1 MSESALD
8 RVARALDLIP
18 FIAQNPGLS
27 IVQIAERFNT
37 TPTQI
42 SKDLSLLHMCGLP
55 GYSHLELLDIDYE
68 DPNYISVTEAQ
79 VLDQPRSLTQM
90 EALTLI
96 LGLNLLADLSSD
108 PKEREVIHG
117 LQQKLKTI
125 YGEGLDRS
133 ISTTEAIIESPL
145 TSEILSAIA
154 KGQFLTLTYNSATS
168 DSITAREIFPISIQ
182 YLHGIGYLKALSVSH
197 GEERTFRL
205 DRIVSIEKG
214 REDPSYSKNL
224 ALSNFNTTDETIDI
238 EMGHDGLFFAE
249 RHSAI
254 VTSFQEIDGGLRI
267 SLSVG
272 AGEWITRILTSWPAK
287 ITVLKPLELRLK
299 TQARIVGTLEN
310 YQ

>member
-1 MSESALD
+1 MSESAID

-18 FIAQNPGLS
+18 FITQNPGLS
-27 IVQIAERFNT
+27 VVQIAQRFNT

-79 VLDQPRSLTQM
+79 VLDQPRSLTQT
-90 EALTLI
+90 EALTLM

-108 PKEREVIHG
+108 PQEREVIVG

-133 ISTTEAIIESPL
+133 ISTTEAIIETPL
-145 TSEILSAIA
+145 ASEILSAIA
-154 KGQFLTLTYNSATS
+154 KGQFLKLTYDSATN
-168 DSITAREIFPISIQ
+168 DSITVREVFPISIQ
-182 YLHGIGYLKALSVSH
+182 YLHGIGYLKALSVSL
-197 GEERTFRL
+197 GEERTFRV
-205 DRIVSIEKG
+205 DRIVAIEKG
-214 REDPSYSKNL
+214 REEPNYSANFILSGSNNL
-224 ALSNFNTTDETIDI
+224 DETVEI

-249 RHSAI
+249 KHSTI
-254 VTSFQEIDGGLRI
+254 VTSFQEVDGGLRI

-272 AGEWITRILTSWPAK
+272 AGEWLIRTLISWPTK
-287 ITVLKPLELRLK
+287 IAVIRPLELGK
-299 TQARIVGTLEN
+299 KIQKRISGTLEN

>member
-27 IVQIAERFNT
+27 VVQIAQRFNT

-90 EALTLI
+90 EALTLM
-96 LGLNLLADLSSD
+96 LGLNLLADLSSASEE
-108 PKEREVIHG
+108 KEVITG
-117 LQQKLKTI
+117 LQQRLKTI
-125 YGEGLDRS
+125 YGESLDQS
-133 ISTTEAIIESPL
+133 ISTTDAIIESPL
-145 TSEILSAIA
+145 ASEILSAIA
-154 KGQFLTLTYNSATS
+154 NEQFLTLTYNSATS
-168 DSITAREIFPISIQ
+168 DSITVREVFPISIR
-182 YLHGIGYLKALSVSH
+182 YLHGVGYLKAISVSQ
-197 GEERTFRL
+197 GEDRTFRL

-214 REDPSYSKNL
+214 REEPNYSKNFTL
-224 ALSNFNTTDETIDI
+224 TDFNSSDETVEI

-249 RHSAI
+249 KHSAI
-254 VTSFQEIDGGLRI
+254 VTSFQEVDGGLRI

-272 AGEWITRILTSWPAK
+272 AGEWIARTLISWPTK
-287 ITVLKPLELRLK
+287 IAVIRPLELG
-299 TQARIVGTLEN
+299 QRIQERISGTLEN

>member
-18 FIAQNPGLS
+18 FIRQNPGLS
-27 IVQIAERFNT
+27 VVQIAQRFNT

-90 EALTLI
+90 EALTLM
-96 LGLNLLADLSSD
+96 LGLNLLAELSSASE
-108 PKEREVIHG
+108 EREVIFG

-125 YGEGLDRS
+125 YGESLSRS

-145 TSEILSAIA
+145 ASEILSAITQ
-154 KGQFLTLTYNSATS
+154 GQFLTLTYNAATS
-168 DSITAREIFPISIQ
+168 DAITVREVYPISIQ
-182 YLHGIGYLKALSVSH
+182 YLHGVGYLKALSVAQ
-197 GEERTFRL
+197 GEDRTFRL
-205 DRIVSIEKG
+205 DRIVSIDKG
-214 REDPSYSKNL
+214 RIEPNFST
-224 ALSNFNTTDETIDI
+224 NFNLSDFNNSDETVEIQ
-238 EMGHDGLFFAE
+238 MGHDGLFFTE

-254 VTSFQEIDGGLRI
+254 VTSFQEFDGGLRI
-267 SLSVG
+267 SLSVS
-272 AGEWITRILTSWPAK
+272 AGEWIIRTLISWPTK
-287 ITVLKPLELRLK
+287 IMIIRPIELN
-299 TQARIVGTLEN
+299 QRIQERISGILGN

>member
-1 MSESALD
+1 MSESAID

-18 FIAQNPGLS
+18 FIRQNPGLS
-27 IVQIAERFNT
+27 VVQIAHRFNT

-96 LGLNLLADLSSD
+96 LGLNLLEELSSD
-108 PKEREVIHG
+108 SDEREVIFG

-125 YGEGLDRS
+125 YGESLSKS

-145 TSEILSAIA
+145 ASEILSAIA
-154 KGQFLTLTYNSATS
+154 KGQFLTLTYNSATR
-168 DSITAREIFPISIQ
+168 DSITVREVYPISIQ
-182 YLHGIGYLKALSVSH
+182 YLHGVGYLKALSVSQN
-197 GEERTFRL
+197 EDRTFRL

-214 REDPSYSKNL
+214 REEPNYSKNFN
-224 ALSNFNTTDETIDI
+224 LSDINQLDETVEIV
-238 EMGHDGLFFAE
+238 MGHDGLFFTE

-254 VTSFQEIDGGLRI
+254 VTSFQEVDGGLRI
-267 SLSVG
+267 SLSV
-272 AGEWITRILTSWPAK
+272 
-287 ITVLKPLELRLK
+287 
-299 TQARIVGTLEN
+299 
-310 YQ
+310 